1 MNKRKTY
8 LKVSSI
14 FFIGIMIALTLG
26 CTTSESKTISV
37 FHAGSLA
44 QPFQAVEKNFETANK
59 NVDAQLEAAGSVDT
73 IRKVT
78 ELGKQADV
86 IGSAD
91 YKLIPQMMYPDY
103 ADWYIVFA
111 TNEIVLCYTDKSK
124 YANEI
129 NADNWYEI
137 IQKPEV
143 IWGFGNPNIDPCG
156 YRTVMTIKLA
166 DLAYNKPVFDQ
177 LLVAHTSIT
186 VKEENGIYKITTPE
200 SLNSDTK
207 YVTIRD
213 KSEDLVSMTIA
224 GGIDYAFEYR
234 SVAEQNKLK
243 YVELPPSI
251 NLKDVKYDSTY
262 AKIHVTIS
270 NGKTQIAAP
279 IAYGITVPKNAQNK
293 ELGIKYAEQVINES
307 GQKIFRDMGQPPT
320 VPALGSGNVPEQLKK
335 YVEMID

>member
-1 MNKRKTY
+1 
-8 LKVSSI
+8 
-14 FFIGIMIALTLG
+14 MIAITAG
-26 CTTSESKTISV
+26 CTSEPKVVSV
-37 FHAGSLA
+37 YHAGSLA
-44 QPFQAVEKNFETANK
+44 QPFQAVEKNFEAANK
-59 NVDAQLEAAGSVDT
+59 NTDVQLEAAGSVDT

-91 YKLIPQMMYPDY
+91 YRLIPQMMYPKY

-111 TNEIVLCYTDKSK
+111 TNEIVLTYTDKSK

-137 IQKPEV
+137 LQKPDV
-143 IWGFGNPNIDPCG
+143 LWAFGSPNIDPCG

-166 DLAYNKPVFDQ
+166 DFAYNKPVFNE
-177 LLVAHTSIT
+177 LLASHTAIT
-186 VKEENGIYKITTPE
+186 IKEINGSYLITTPE
-200 SLNSDTK
+200 ALNPDTK

-213 KSEDLVSMTIA
+213 KSEDLVSMTLA

-234 SVAEQNKLK
+234 SVAEQNKMK

-251 NLKDVKYDSTY
+251 NLKDVRYESTY
-262 AKIHVTIS
+262 AKVKVTIS
-270 NGKTQIAAP
+270 NGTIQTAAP
-279 IAYGITVPKNAQNK
+279 IAYGITVPTNAVNK
-293 ELGIKYAEQVINES
+293 DLGIKYVEQVINEN

-320 VPALGSGNVPEQLKK
+320 VPALGSGNIPEQLKK
-335 YVEMID
+335 YVEMIN

>member
-1 MNKRKTY
+1 LNKRKTY
-8 LKVSSI
+8 IKISALFV
-14 FFIGIMIALTLG
+14 IGIMIALTAG
-26 CTTSESKTISV
+26 CTTEPKVVSV
-37 FHAGSLA
+37 YHAGSLA

-59 NVDAQLEAAGSVDT
+59 NTDVHLEAAGSVDT

-91 YKLIPQMMYPDY
+91 YRLIPQMMYPNY

-111 TNEIVLCYTDKSK
+111 TNEIVLCYTDQSK

-137 IQKPEV
+137 LQKPDV
-143 IWGFGNPNIDPCG
+143 LWAFGSPNIDPCG

-166 DLAYNKPVFDQ
+166 DLAYNKPVFNN
-177 LLVAHTSIT
+177 LLAARTSIT
-186 VKEENGIYKITTPE
+186 IKEVNGSYLITTPE
-200 SLNSDTK
+200 ALNPDTK

-213 KSEDLVSMTIA
+213 KSEDLVSMTLA

-251 NLKDVKYDSTY
+251 NLKDVRYESTY
-262 AKIHVTIS
+262 GKVKVKIS
-270 NGKTQIAAP
+270 NGTTQTAAP
-279 IAYGITVPKNAQNK
+279 IAYGITVPKNAVNK
-293 ELGIKYAEQVINES
+293 DLGIKYVEQVINEN

-320 VPALGSGNVPEQLKK
+320 VPALGSGNIPEQLKK
-335 YVEMID
+335 YVEMIN

>member
-1 MNKRKTY
+1 M
-8 LKVSSI
+8 V
-14 FFIGIMIALTLG
+14 ALTAG
-26 CTTSESKTISV
+26 CTTEPKSVSV

-44 QPFQAVEKNFETANK
+44 QPFQAVEKNFEAANK
-59 NVDAQLEAAGSVDT
+59 NTDVQLEAAGSVDT

-91 YKLIPQMMYPDY
+91 YRLIPQMMYPDY

-124 YANEI
+124 YADEI

-137 IQKPEV
+137 LQKPDV
-143 IWGFGNPNIDPCG
+143 LWAFGSPNIDPCG

-166 DLAYNKPVFDQ
+166 DLAYNKSVFNN
-177 LLVAHTSIT
+177 LLAAHTAIT
-186 VKEENGIYKITTPE
+186 IKEENGVYTITTPE
-200 SLNSDTK
+200 ALNPDTK

-251 NLKDVKYDSTY
+251 NLKDVRYEETY
-262 AKIHVTIS
+262 AKVKVKIS
-270 NGKTQIAAP
+270 NGTVQTAAP
-279 IAYGITVPKNAQNK
+279 IAYGITVPKNAVNK
-293 ELGIKYAEQVINES
+293 DLGIKYVEQVINEN

-320 VPALGSGNVPEQLKK
+320 VPALGSGNIPEQLKK
-335 YVEMID
+335 YVEMIE

>member
-1 MNKRKTY
+1 M
-8 LKVSSI
+8 V
-14 FFIGIMIALTLG
+14 ALTAG
-26 CTTSESKTISV
+26 CTTEPKSVSV

-44 QPFQAVEKNFETANK
+44 QPFQAVEKNFEAANK
-59 NVDAQLEAAGSVDT
+59 NTDVQLEAAGSVDT

-91 YKLIPQMMYPDY
+91 YRLIPQMMYPDY

-124 YANEI
+124 YADEI

-137 IQKPEV
+137 LQKPDV
-143 IWGFGNPNIDPCG
+143 LWAFGSPNIDPCG

-166 DLAYNKPVFDQ
+166 DLAYNKSVFNN
-177 LLVAHTSIT
+177 LLAAHTAIT
-186 VKEENGIYKITTPE
+186 IKEENGVYTITTPE
-200 SLNSDTK
+200 ALNPDTK

-251 NLKDVKYDSTY
+251 NLKDVRYEETY
-262 AKIHVTIS
+262 AKVKVKIS
-270 NGKTQIAAP
+270 NGTIQTAAP
-279 IAYGITVPKNAQNK
+279 IAYGITVPKNAVNK
-293 ELGIKYAEQVINES
+293 DLGIKYVEQVINEN

-320 VPALGSGNVPEQLKK
+320 VPALGSGNIPEQLKK
-335 YVEMID
+335 YVEMIE

>member
-1 MNKRKTY
+1 M
-8 LKVSSI
+8 V
-14 FFIGIMIALTLG
+14 ALTAG
-26 CTTSESKTISV
+26 CTTEPKSVSV

-44 QPFQAVEKNFETANK
+44 QPFQAVEKNFEAANK
-59 NVDAQLEAAGSVDT
+59 NTDVQLEAAGSVDT

-91 YKLIPQMMYPDY
+91 YRLIPQMMYPDY

-124 YANEI
+124 YADEI

-137 IQKPEV
+137 LQKPDV
-143 IWGFGNPNIDPCG
+143 LWAFGSPNIDPCG

-166 DLAYNKPVFDQ
+166 DLAYNKSVFNN
-177 LLVAHTSIT
+177 LLAAHTAIT
-186 VKEENGIYKITTPE
+186 IKEENGVYTITTPE
-200 SLNSDTK
+200 ALNPDTK

-243 YVELPPSI
+243 YVELPPLI
-251 NLKDVKYDSTY
+251 NLKDVRYEETY
-262 AKIHVTIS
+262 AKVKVKIS
-270 NGKTQIAAP
+270 NGTIQTAAP
-279 IAYGITVPKNAQNK
+279 IAYGITVPKNAVNK
-293 ELGIKYAEQVINES
+293 DLGIKYVEQVINEN

-320 VPALGSGNVPEQLKK
+320 VPALGSGNIPEQLKK
-335 YVEMID
+335 YVEMIE